1 MCMDSFCHLISPP
14 RLCKETGLT
23 GEATFNGTASVGFS
37 FVNLLTTVSTAGLH
51 VRPPLIPFSA
61 LVRNFHSLAVQL
73 YFSAVFSKSFND
85 TSSHRQTI
93 ISSTDIPP

>member
-23 GEATFNGTASVGFS
+23 GGATFNLSASVGFS
-37 FVNLLTTVSTAGLH
+37 FVILLNTLSTAGLQ
-51 VRPPLIPFSA
+51 VRPPQISIPA
-61 LVRNFHSLAVQL
+61 LVLNFNSLAVQL
-73 YFSAVFSKSFND
+73 YFSAVFSKSFNE

>member
-23 GEATFNGTASVGFS
+23 GGATFNGTASVGFS
-37 FVNLLTTVSTAGLH
+37 FVKCLNTLFTAGLQ
-51 VRPPLIPFSA
+51 VRPTHIPITSLLLDF
-61 LVRNFHSLAVQL
+61 NSLAVQL
-73 YFSAVFSKSFND
+73 YFSAVFSKSFNE